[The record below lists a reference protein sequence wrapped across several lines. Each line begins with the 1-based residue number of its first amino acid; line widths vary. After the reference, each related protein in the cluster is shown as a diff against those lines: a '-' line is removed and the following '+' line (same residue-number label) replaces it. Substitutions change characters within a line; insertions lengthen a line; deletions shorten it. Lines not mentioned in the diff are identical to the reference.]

1 MRRHVVAFAVMVL
14 AACSRQPSTGIIAH
28 GTIEV
33 IETDVSPMAT
43 ARLLRIPVEEGD
55 AVRPGDTLAI
65 LTQATLAATLDGH
78 RARLAAAEAA
88 LRDLERGARPE
99 EVAAAEAEL
108 SGAESDVARTTRDL
122 ERARALVGGQAISQQ
137 AVDNA
142 SDAVATAVSRRDAAR
157 ERLALLRAG
166 ARPERVRQARAE
178 VSTARAA
185 LAAAEANAADLVLL
199 CPVQGVVFE
208 RYAQAGEVL
217 TPGSPALTVGE
228 VSRPWVRVFLAA
240 RDVARIKLG
249 QSAVVTL
256 DGVPGRQ
263 YPGVVTVINPRAEFT
278 PRAALTEEEREDLMF
293 GVRIDVQD
301 TTGAVKPGLPHGGA
315 RARGDTMN
323 DGIVIETHLLRKV
336 FGARW
341 RSRGS
346 TVVHRKSSDSS
357 ARMAPARPPR
367 SGCLRPAGTDLW
379 RCAGRRYDVV
389 REPEKVRQRIGTCR
403 SGSGSTRT

>member
-1 MRRHVVAFAVMVL
+1 MRRHIRFALVTAVL
-14 AACSRQPSTGIIAH
+14 AGCKGAPPTSIIAH

-43 ARLLRIPVEEGD
+43 ARLLRVPVEEGD
-55 AVRPGDTLAI
+55 VVQAGDTLAI
-65 LTQATLAATLDGH
+65 LTQATLAATLDGQ

-88 LRDLERGARPE
+88 QRDLERGARAE

-108 SGAESDVARTTRDL
+108 AGAEADVSRTTRDL
-122 ERARALVGGQAISQQ
+122 ERARALASGEAISRQ

-142 SDAVATAVSRRDAAR
+142 ADAVATAVSRRDAAR

-166 ARPERVRQARAE
+166 SRPERIRQARAE
-178 VSTARAA
+178 VSTARAS
-185 LAAAEANAADLVLL
+185 LAAAEANATDLVLL
-199 CPVQGVVFE
+199 SPVAGVVFE

-249 QSAVVTL
+249 QPAAVTL
-256 DGVPGRQ
+256 DGAPGPQ
-263 YPGVVTVINPRAEFT
+263 YPGIVTVINPRAEFT

-301 TTGAVKPGLPHGGA
+301 STGAVKPGLPA
-315 RARGDTMN
+315 TA
-323 DGIVIETHLLRKV
+323 VLQP
-336 FGARW
+336 
-341 RSRGS
+341 
-346 TVVHRKSSDSS
+346 
-357 ARMAPARPPR
+357 MASP
-367 SGCLRPAGTDLW
+367 
-379 RCAGRRYDVV
+379 
-389 REPEKVRQRIGTCR
+389 
-403 SGSGSTRT
+403 

>member
-1 MRRHVVAFAVMVL
+1 MRRPVALLIAVVA
-14 AACSRQPSTGIIAH
+14 AACNRNPSAGIIAH

-43 ARLLRIPVEEGD
+43 ARLLRVPVEEGD
-55 AVRPGDTLAI
+55 VVRAGDTLAI
-65 LTQATLAATLDGH
+65 LTQATLAATLDGQ

-88 LRDLERGARPE
+88 LHDLERGARPE

-122 ERARALVGGQAISQQ
+122 ERARKLAGGQAISQQ

-142 SDAVATAVSRRDAAR
+142 SDALATATSRRDAAR

-166 ARPERVRQARAE
+166 SRPERIRQARAD

-185 LAAAEANAADLVLL
+185 LAAAEANATDLVLL
-199 CPVQGVVFE
+199 SPVQGVVFE
-208 RYAQAGEVL
+208 RYAQPGEVL

-240 RDVARIKLG
+240 RDVARIRLG
-249 QSAVVTL
+249 QPAVVTL
-256 DGVPGRQ
+256 DGVPGRG
-263 YPGVVTVINPRAEFT
+263 YPGIVTVINPRAEFT

-301 TTGAVKPGLPHGGA
+301 STGAVKPGLPA
-315 RARGDTMN
+315 TA
-323 DGIVIETHLLRKV
+323 VLQ
-336 FGARW
+336 
-341 RSRGS
+341 
-346 TVVHRKSSDSS
+346 
-357 ARMAPARPPR
+357 PAASP
-367 SGCLRPAGTDLW
+367 
-379 RCAGRRYDVV
+379 
-389 REPEKVRQRIGTCR
+389 
-403 SGSGSTRT
+403 

>member
-1 MRRHVVAFAVMVL
+1 MHRLFIALAAIAL
-14 AACSRQPSTGIIAH
+14 AACNRQPSTGIVAH

-43 ARLLRIPVEEGD
+43 ARLLRVPVEEGD
-55 AVRPGDTLAI
+55 IVRAGDTLAI
-65 LTQATLAATLDGH
+65 LTQATLAATLDGQ
-78 RARLAAAEAA
+78 RSRLAAAEAA

-166 ARPERVRQARAE
+166 SRPERIRQARAE

-185 LAAAEANAADLVLL
+185 LAAAEANATDLVLL
-199 CPVQGVVFE
+199 SPVKGVVFE

-228 VSRPWVRVFLAA
+228 VSRPWVRVFLTA

-249 QSAVVTL
+249 QPAVVTL
-256 DGVPGRQ
+256 DGVPGRE

-301 TTGAVKPGLPHGGA
+301 STGAVKPGLPA
-315 RARGDTMN
+315 TA
-323 DGIVIETHLLRKV
+323 LLQ
-336 FGARW
+336 
-341 RSRGS
+341 
-346 TVVHRKSSDSS
+346 
-357 ARMAPARPPR
+357 PAASP
-367 SGCLRPAGTDLW
+367 
-379 RCAGRRYDVV
+379 
-389 REPEKVRQRIGTCR
+389 
-403 SGSGSTRT
+403 

>member
-1 MRRHVVAFAVMVL
+1 MRPHILALAVMVL
-14 AACSRQPSTGIIAH
+14 AACSREPSTGIIAH

-55 AVRPGDTLAI
+55 AVKAGDTLAI
-65 LTQATLAATLDGH
+65 LTQATLAATLDGQ

-99 EVAAAEAEL
+99 ELAAAEAEL
-108 SGAESDVARTTRDL
+108 SGAESDVSRTTRDL
-122 ERARALVGGQAISQQ
+122 ERARTLAGGQAISQQ

-142 SDAVATAVSRRDAAR
+142 GDAVATATSRRDAAK

-166 ARPERVRQARAE
+166 SRPERIRQARAE

-185 LAAAEANAADLVLL
+185 LAAAEANATDLVLL
-199 CPVQGVVFE
+199 SPVPGVVFE
-208 RYAQAGEVL
+208 RYAQTGEVL

-228 VSRPWVRVFLAA
+228 VSHPWVRVFLAA

-256 DGVPGRQ
+256 DGVPGQQ
-263 YPGVVTVINPRAEFT
+263 YPGIVTVINPRAEFT

-293 GVRIDVQD
+293 GVRIDVKD
-301 TTGAVKPGLPHGGA
+301 STGAVKPGLPA
-315 RARGDTMN
+315 TA
-323 DGIVIETHLLRKV
+323 VLEP
-336 FGARW
+336 
-341 RSRGS
+341 
-346 TVVHRKSSDSS
+346 
-357 ARMAPARPPR
+357 MASP
-367 SGCLRPAGTDLW
+367 
-379 RCAGRRYDVV
+379 
-389 REPEKVRQRIGTCR
+389 
-403 SGSGSTRT
+403 